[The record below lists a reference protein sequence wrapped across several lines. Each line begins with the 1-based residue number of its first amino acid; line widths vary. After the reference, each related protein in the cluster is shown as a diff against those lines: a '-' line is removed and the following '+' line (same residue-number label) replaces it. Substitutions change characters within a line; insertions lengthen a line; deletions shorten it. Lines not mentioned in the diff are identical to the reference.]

1 MSSVQHHELQEIAD
15 HTMASIA
22 DQLLLPQ
29 IRYIDVLLDL
39 LVVAPSPVV
48 WSAIAERL
56 SEIRFVSVVAT
67 DEVRADLYGIVA
79 ISDFSDAVSDDLAWT
94 EQALLCDCPACLAA
108 LGAHQLDVSS
118 SMTLEIA
125 PEACS

>member
-29 IRYIDVLLDL
+29 SHYIDVLLDL
-39 LVVAPSPVV
+39 LVVAPSPIVR
-48 WSAIAERL
+48 SAIADRL
-56 SEIRFVSVVAT
+56 SEVRFVS
-67 DEVRADLYGIVA
+67 
-79 ISDFSDAVSDDLAWT
+79 ISDFSDAASDDLAWA
-94 EQALLCDCPACLAA
+94 EQALLCDCTACVAA
-108 LGAHQLDVSS
+108 LNAHQVDVS

-125 PEACS
+125 PEGCS

>member
-29 IRYIDVLLDL
+29 SHYIDVLLDL
-39 LVVAPSPVV
+39 LVVAQSPIVR
-48 WSAIAERL
+48 SAIAERL
-56 SEIRFVSVVAT
+56 TEIRFVSMIET

-79 ISDFSDAVSDDLAWT
+79 ISDFSDAASDDLAWA
-94 EQALLCDCPACLAA
+94 EQALLCDCTSCFAA
-108 LGAHQLDVSS
+108 LDAHQLEVS
-118 SMTLEIA
+118 SMTFEIA

>member
-29 IRYIDVLLDL
+29 SYYTDVLLDL
-39 LVVAPSPVV
+39 LVVAPSAIVR
-48 WSAIAERL
+48 SAIAERL
-56 SEIRFVSVVAT
+56 SEIRYVSMIAT

-79 ISDFSDAVSDDLAWT
+79 ISDFSDAASDDLAWA
-94 EQALLCDCPACLAA
+94 EQALLCDCTACLAA
-108 LGAHQLDVSS
+108 LDAHHLDVSS
-118 SMTLEIA
+118 MTFEIA
-125 PEACS
+125 PEAYS

>member
-1 MSSVQHHELQEIAD
+1 MSSVQHHELREIAD

-29 IRYIDVLLDL
+29 SHYIDVLLDL
-39 LVVAPSPVV
+39 LVVAPSPIVR
-48 WSAIAERL
+48 SAIADRL
-56 SEIRFVSVVAT
+56 SEVRFVSMVAT
-67 DEVRADLYGIVA
+67 EEVRADLYGIVA
-79 ISDFSDAVSDDLAWT
+79 ISDFTDVASDDLAWA
-94 EQALLCDCPACLAA
+94 EQALLCDCTACVHAIN
-108 LGAHQLDVSS
+108 AHQVDVS

>member
-29 IRYIDVLLDL
+29 SHYIDVLLDL
-39 LVVAPSPVV
+39 LVVAPSPIVR
-48 WSAIAERL
+48 SAIAERL
-56 SEIRFVSVVAT
+56 SEVRFVSMVAT

-79 ISDFSDAVSDDLAWT
+79 ISDFTDVASDDLAWA
-94 EQALLCDCPACLAA
+94 EQALLCDCTACVAA
-108 LGAHQLDVSS
+108 LNAHQVDVSP
-118 SMTLEIA
+118 MTLEIA
-125 PEACS
+125 PEGCS

>member
-29 IRYIDVLLDL
+29 SHYIDVLLDL
-39 LVVAPSPVV
+39 LVVAPSPIVR
-48 WSAIAERL
+48 SAIAERL
-56 SEIRFVSVVAT
+56 TEIRFVSMVAT
-67 DEVRADLYGIVA
+67 DDVRADLYGIVA
-79 ISDFSDAVSDDLAWT
+79 ISDFSDAASDDLAWA
-94 EQALLCDCPACLAA
+94 EQALLCDCTACLAA
-108 LGAHQLDVSS
+108 LDAHRLDVSS
-118 SMTLEIA
+118 MTFEIA

>member
-29 IRYIDVLLDL
+29 SHYIDVLLDL
-39 LVVAPSPVV
+39 LVVAPSAIVR
-48 WSAIAERL
+48 SAIAERL
-56 SEIRFVSVVAT
+56 NEIRFVSMVAT

-79 ISDFSDAVSDDLAWT
+79 ISDFSDAASDDLAWA
-94 EQALLCDCPACLAA
+94 EQALLCECSACVAA
-108 LGAHQLDVSS
+108 LNAHQMDVSS
-118 SMTLEIA
+118 VTLEVA
-125 PEACS
+125 PEGCA